1 MDLWGHSKIVRNYHS
16 SISERLELSVVET
29 VTILERSR
37 ILTRA
42 AENFKENPT
51 HAKYN
56 RL

>member
-16 SISERLELSVVET
+16 SISEWLELSVVET

-56 RL
+56 